1 MSRNGKQP
9 VSEPA
14 GATKRLL
21 PVRASPTAQAVEA
34 LTRPETELIG
44 SLELLAQ
51 SWRPQILAQV
61 AQPLLQSMQGALNML
76 RVAEGHITPHG
87 VWA

>member
-1 MSRNGKQP
+1 MSENGKQLI
-9 VSEPA
+9 SDPA

-21 PVRASPTAQAVEA
+21 PVRASPTAQGGEA
-34 LTRPETELIG
+34 LTRPETEPIG

-61 AQPLLQSMQGALNML
+61 SQPLLQSIQGALDMR

>member
-1 MSRNGKQP
+1 MSRNGKQLI
-9 VSEPA
+9 SEPA

-21 PVRASPTAQAVEA
+21 PVRASPTAQGVEA
-34 LTRPETELIG
+34 LTRRETEQIG

-61 AQPLLQSMQGALNML
+61 G
-76 RVAEGHITPHG
+76 
-87 VWA
+87 